1 MVLWRCL
8 PERPPPPPHRL
19 PSPCE
24 ALVSQSALCRR
35 TSCGDRSGWGRG
47 GEGERSLPDLHS
59 GSLTQHRTSFTPP
72 HLDRS
77 AQLSI
82 GPGCCF
88 WNSTVEKLSVQCFEV
103 GDKSRARA
111 ERERERERE
120 STPATE
126 SEPRAEL
133 AQRHSHS
140 RGGVAWC
147 VCVCVCVQC
156 AQLKTNCRWLWFVWT
171 SKVPV
176 SAVPRFGELPPS
188 LPPPPPS
195 SPTALLPAR
204 LHAIGFRHMVW
215 TPSLRAPFFSLS
227 GGCLQSHV
235 DSGTFFLLSF

>member
-1 MVLWRCL
+1 M
-8 PERPPPPPHRL
+8 
-19 PSPCE
+19 
-24 ALVSQSALCRR
+24 
-35 TSCGDRSGWGRG
+35 GKGRG
-47 GEGERSLPDLHS
+47 GREELTRPTLRVAHTASHFLYPSPS
-59 GSLTQHRTSFTPP
+59 GPLS
-72 HLDRS
+72 S
-77 AQLSI
+77 AQYWPRLLFLEQH
-82 GPGCCF
+82 GRKAERPVLRGGRQ
-88 WNSTVEKLSVQCFEV
+88 V
-103 GDKSRARA
+103 ARTRR

-120 STPATE
+120 RVHQP
-126 SEPRAEL
+126 PRV
-133 AQRHSHS
+133 S
-140 RGGVAWC
+140 RGQSWRRGTHTLEGGLRG

-235 DSGTFFLLSF
+235 DSGTFFPSFLLVPSSGADRVIDVLFVGEE

>member
-1 MVLWRCL
+1 M
-8 PERPPPPPHRL
+8 
-19 PSPCE
+19 
-24 ALVSQSALCRR
+24 
-35 TSCGDRSGWGRG
+35 GKGRG
-47 GEGERSLPDLHS
+47 REELTRPTLRVAHTASHFLYPSRS
-59 GSLTQHRTSFTPP
+59 P

-82 GPGCCF
+82 GPGFCF

-111 ERERERERE
+111 ERE

-140 RGGVAWC
+140 RGGVAW
-147 VCVCVCVQC
+147 CVCVCVQC

-188 LPPPPPS
+188 LPPPS
-195 SPTALLPAR
+195 SPTSLLPAR

-215 TPSLRAPFFSLS
+215 TPSLRAPFFFSE
-227 GGCLQSHV
+227 GAA
-235 DSGTFFLLSF
+235 FKAM